1 VRDGFG
7 VFCDSIGYGEGLRLS
22 VGTLQSENDILEG
35 DYCSCYSFFWEVYNE
50 VNGKEEVL
58 DDMS

>member
-1 VRDGFG
+1 M
-7 VFCDSIGYGEGLRLS
+7 RLL
-22 VGTLQSENDILEG
+22 VGALQSENDIIEG
-35 DYCSCYSFFWEVYNE
+35 DCCSCYSFFWEVYNE